1 MNNFTP
7 EDLLEISKRKIQENI
22 TAQQL
27 AQNIQRRSSSRRWL
41 ATLGTWMVAIGE
53 RLQARHAASLQINQ
67 LEFSQSKARKA
78 GV

>member
-27 AQNIQRRSSSRRWL
+27 AQKTQRRSSSKRWL

-53 RLQARHAASLQINQ
+53 KLQARHAASLQINQ
-67 LEFSQSKARKA
+67 LEFSHNKARKTGA
-78 GV
+78 

>member
-41 ATLGTWMVAIGE
+41 ATLGAWMVSNGE
-53 RLQARHAASLQINQ
+53 KLQARHAASLQTNQ